1 MDFYNKENKKQIL
14 IFTLIIVIIIF
25 VAVFSNV
32 FQSDKK
38 TEDPQKDFSFINLIT
53 AEHNFKSGLHDYT
66 GTIIFPTPCYR
77 MSVDAVVK
85 ESFPEDVTIRFT
97 IEEDKT
103 TEICAQVITEKNS
116 ELFFKQVKRRLLV
129 LL

>member
-1 MDFYNKENKKQIL
+1 MFFNPIKNRRPTKR
-14 IFTLIIVIIIF
+14 FF
-25 VAVFSNV
+25 
-32 FQSDKK
+32 
-38 TEDPQKDFSFINLIT
+38 FINLIT